1 MQESFKHVRVEGFRG
16 ARFFQDAVVRRL
28 HCQDERRKVWNMSE
42 VQSRRK
48 PFIQFTFDWTRDWIV
63 DGLPRVASKL
73 PSLMLYLL
81 PYVVIASAWFVSCST
96 VVLMNMF
103 WMTVLVQVTCF
114 ITSKYLKYSEV
125 EDTGFPV
132 PPKRFTSESR
142 DGEVSIE
149 NSRLQEMIIYV
160 CDVEDWLESS
170 GFDLSDSDG
179 PR

>member
-1 MQESFKHVRVEGFRG
+1 
-16 ARFFQDAVVRRL
+16 
-28 HCQDERRKVWNMSE
+28 MSE
-42 VQSRRK
+42 VQDRRK
-48 PFIQFTFDWTRDWIV
+48 SFLQFTFNGARDWMKTS
-63 DGLPRVASKL
+63 LPKTASKL
-73 PSLMLYLL
+73 PVLVLYLL
-81 PYVVIASAWFVSCST
+81 PYAAIAAALFTSFSS
-96 VVLMNMF
+96 VVLSNMF
-103 WMTVLVQVTCF
+103 WLTVLAQATCF

-132 PPKRFTSESR
+132 PVKRFTSESR
-142 DGEVSIE
+142 DGEVTVE

>member
-1 MQESFKHVRVEGFRG
+1 
-16 ARFFQDAVVRRL
+16 
-28 HCQDERRKVWNMSE
+28 MSE

-48 PFIQFTFDWTRDWIV
+48 PFIQFTFDWTRDLIA

-73 PSLMLYLL
+73 PMSVLYLL
-81 PYVVIASAWFVSCST
+81 PYVIIASAWFVSCST
-96 VVLMNMF
+96 TVLVNMF
-103 WMTVLVQVTCF
+103 WMTVLTQGTCF
-114 ITSKYLKYSEV
+114 VMLKYLKYSEV

-132 PPKRFTSESR
+132 PPKRFTTESR
-142 DGEVSIE
+142 DGEVTVE

-170 GFDLSDSDG
+170 GFDLSDSDS